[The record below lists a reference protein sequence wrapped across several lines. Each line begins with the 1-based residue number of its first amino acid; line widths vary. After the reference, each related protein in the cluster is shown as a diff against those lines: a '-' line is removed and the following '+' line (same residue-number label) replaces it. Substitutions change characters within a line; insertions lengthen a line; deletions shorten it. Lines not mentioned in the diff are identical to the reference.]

1 MSGKVLVVEDDFLIR
16 ESLLEILEDNG
27 YEVVGASHGQD
38 ALTHLETNPILPCL
52 ILLDL
57 MMPVMDGRAFREEQL
72 RRAAIADIP
81 VVVVSAHHDVAEEVK
96 GLQATSYLRKPVKL
110 SELLRVVRS
119 FCAPAAT
126 RP

>member
-1 MSGKVLVVEDDFLIR
+1 MSNKVLVVEDDHLIR
-16 ESLLEILEDNG
+16 ESLLEILQDNG
-27 YEVVGASHGQD
+27 YEAAGALHGED
-38 ALTHLETNPILPCL
+38 ALAHLETTATRPCL

-72 RRAAIADIP
+72 RRASIADIP
-81 VVVVSAHHDVAEEVK
+81 VVVVSAHNDVADQVK
-96 GLQATSYLRKPVKL
+96 DMHATSYLRKPVKL

-119 FCAPAAT
+119 FCAPRAT

>member
-1 MSGKVLVVEDDFLIR
+1 VSGKVLVVEDDFLIR

-110 SELLRVVRS
+110 AELLRVVRS
-119 FCAPAAT
+119 FCAPVAT